1 MALADYIE
9 NHHGLLHSDK
19 DRPWCSN
26 WPAIRKKVKFLGN
39 FWCNLPWTPIHWGQ
53 RMVQCAPS
61 QHLNFYS
68 TGVCWKVWT
77 FFKRIDFWATS
88 CAGCLEHQY
97 IGGRGWCKW
106 FCTITALKLLL
117 NWGVLESRN
126 FFQKNII
133 SSTTNIE
140 HRQHHTRE
148 IDNINHWWCVWF
160 RISAKI
166 LIMWWWIWT
175 SVTLACVEERKCGT
189 YVKFLQVSEPKSW
202 PN

>member
-26 WPAIRKKVKFLGN
+26 WPAIRKKSEVFGQLLVQPALNTNILGAED
-39 FWCNLPWTPIHWGQ
+39 GA
-53 RMVQCAPS
+53 V
-61 QHLNFYS
+61 
-68 TGVCWKVWT
+68 
-77 FFKRIDFWATS
+77 
-88 CAGCLEHQY
+88 
-97 IGGRGWCKW
+97 
-106 FCTITALKLLL
+106 CTITALKLLL
-117 NWGVLESRN
+117 NWGVLESMN

>member
-26 WPAIRKKVKFLGN
+26 WPAIRKK
-39 FWCNLPWTPIHWGQ
+39 W
-53 RMVQCAPS
+53 S
-61 QHLNFYS
+61 
-68 TGVCWKVWT
+68 
-77 FFKRIDFWATS
+77 FWATS
-88 CAGCLEHQY
+88 GATCLEHQY

-117 NWGVLESRN
+117 NWGVLESMN

>member
-1 MALADYIE
+1 MTRICYGQFAFRWLLLIILKIIMVCSTLIKI
-9 NHHGLLHSDK
+9 GLDA
-19 DRPWCSN
+19 
-26 WPAIRKKVKFLGN
+26 AIDLLFEKK
-39 FWCNLPWTPIHWGQ
+39 W
-53 RMVQCAPS
+53 S
-61 QHLNFYS
+61 
-68 TGVCWKVWT
+68 
-77 FFKRIDFWATS
+77 FWATFG
-88 CAGCLEHQY
+88 ATCLEHQY

-117 NWGVLESRN
+117 NWGVLESMN